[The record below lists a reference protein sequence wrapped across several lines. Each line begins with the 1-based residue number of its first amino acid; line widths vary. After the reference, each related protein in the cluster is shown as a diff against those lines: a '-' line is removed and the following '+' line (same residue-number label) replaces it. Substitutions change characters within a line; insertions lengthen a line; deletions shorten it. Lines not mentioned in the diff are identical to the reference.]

1 ARQRAVPAGP
11 AAGRAGGH
19 PAARADQPEQ
29 RAHAGMGEIMTEG
42 TEPQPETVADVG
54 RDVMALLRAAVAGD
68 WEEQTAVLNG
78 AEHGGTLRALTEI
91 LLGVASQSLVRHML
105 AEACITTVEPGSLMW
120 DALRTDL
127 DVVLA

>member
-1 ARQRAVPAGP
+1 
-11 AAGRAGGH
+11 
-19 PAARADQPEQ
+19 
-29 RAHAGMGEIMTEG
+29 MTEG

-54 RDVMALLRAAVAGD
+54 RDVMALLRATVAGD

-78 AEHGGTLRALTEI
+78 AEHGGTLRALTEV
-91 LLGVASQSLVRHML
+91 LLGVASQSFVRHML

-127 DVVLA
+127 DVVLARPGVREALDQAMAEMQASIIRRDLG